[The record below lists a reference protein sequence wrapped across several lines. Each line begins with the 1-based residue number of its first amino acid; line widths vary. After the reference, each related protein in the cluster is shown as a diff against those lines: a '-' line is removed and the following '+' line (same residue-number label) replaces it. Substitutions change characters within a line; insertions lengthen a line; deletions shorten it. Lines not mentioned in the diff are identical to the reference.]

1 MIGGEWLQARF
12 SRDECYR
19 DRDRN
24 RPQFLSQDT
33 LRRMSNVFFERSL
46 GTLDGRMTVKKNGSA
61 NMPRNVDVAST
72 TKTLYEAIAEMY
84 V

>member
-1 MIGGEWLQARF
+1 
-12 SRDECYR
+12 
-19 DRDRN
+19 
-24 RPQFLSQDT
+24 
-33 LRRMSNVFFERSL
+33 
-46 GTLDGRMTVKKNGSA
+46 MTVKKNGSA